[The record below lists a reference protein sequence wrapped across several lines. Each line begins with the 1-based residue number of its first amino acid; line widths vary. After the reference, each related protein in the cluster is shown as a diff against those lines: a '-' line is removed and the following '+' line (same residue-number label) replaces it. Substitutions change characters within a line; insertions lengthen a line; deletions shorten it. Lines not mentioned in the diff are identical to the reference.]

1 MADGVDVDGE
11 LRERL
16 AEGLRRATGLRYH
29 ADSPGVAAVLDAL
42 GLEQVVRRL
51 QDVHDAM
58 DDKGLCPYFRR
69 GEAGQDPHGSCAF
82 GCQTEPSCQTDR
94 WEPWP
99 SEALRGVIADLSG
112 LASPSLT
119 PSPEAD
125 VRSEQSEAN
134 RTDAKEEG

>member
-16 AEGLRRATGLRYH
+16 ASVAWAAVRRRLSEFEDGSDRSRRLMDIA
-29 ADSPGVAAVLDAL
+29 AVQMVDAVLDAL
-42 GLEQVVRRL
+42 GLEQVGWRCEHYER
-51 QDVHDAM
+51 HS
-58 DDKGLCPYFRR
+58 
-69 GEAGQDPHGSCAF
+69 DP
-82 GCQTEPSCQTDR
+82 
-94 WEPWP
+94 
-99 SEALRGVIADLSG
+99 LRPAPVCRYCFAVYR